1 MLTGLSP
8 RPRHSF
14 PGFSLRSHRNALA
27 LALAEH
33 RSVAAMEFAL
43 VAPILITLTL
53 ATYDL
58 ARALLVW
65 QQINNAA
72 EAIAEAAEKIAA
84 NNSSQLTAAQMQ
96 NAMSTIYAEVPGL
109 ALGKGTGNF
118 PGQYM
123 VTLSEVV
130 YLPFCTT
137 ATPSAANCTT
147 TGYSLGTA
155 GGATNV
161 QLPYTLWSSYLTEG
175 GPSLMTGSAAL
186 LRPCKAGG
194 STDSALTSVAA
205 FPDASNEL
213 SVMVNADM
221 AGAQPDVALP
231 AVTMTPQVVADVQYV
246 FTPSF
251 PLYSLLAKNGF
262 TLWASATMPVPT
274 GGLTQEI
281 TYTGTG
287 GADDGTTNP
296 EVCTLI
302 PSPSSS

>member
-1 MLTGLSP
+1 MLTGLP
-8 RPRHSF
+8 RKRGHFF
-14 PGFSLRSHRNALA
+14 PSHRKAIA
-27 LALAEH
+27 SALAEP

-58 ARALLVW
+58 ARALLIW

-84 NNSSQLTAAQMQ
+84 NNNSQLTMAQMN

-109 ALGKGTGNF
+109 NLGNGTGSF
-118 PGQYM
+118 PGKFG

-137 ATPSAANCTT
+137 AVPSAATCST
-147 TGYSLGTA
+147 TGYALTN
-155 GGATNV
+155 GGI
-161 QLPYTLWSSYLTEG
+161 QQPYTLWSAYLTEG
-175 GPSLMTGSAAL
+175 GSSLMPFTSSM
-186 LRPCKAGG
+186 LRKCNPGG
-194 STDSALTSVAA
+194 STDSPLTSVSA

-213 SVMVNADM
+213 QVMVNPDM
-221 AGAQPDVALP
+221 DGAQVAL
-231 AVTMTPQVVADVQYV
+231 TMTPQVVADVQYV
-246 FTPSF
+246 FIPSF
-251 PLYSLLAKNGF
+251 PLYSLLSKTGL

-287 GADDGTTNP
+287 ADDGTTNP

-302 PSPSSS
+302 PLPGT

>member
-1 MLTGLSP
+1 MLTGLP
-8 RPRHSF
+8 RKRAHLFPRHA
-14 PGFSLRSHRNALA
+14 RALA
-27 LALAEH
+27 SAMAEH

-84 NNSSQLTAAQMQ
+84 NNASQLTAAQMQ

-109 ALGKGTGNF
+109 ALGNGTGSF
-118 PGQYM
+118 PGSYM

-147 TGYSLGTA
+147 TGYTLTNA
-155 GGATNV
+155 GI
-161 QLPYTLWSSYLTEG
+161 QQPYTLWSSYLTEG
-175 GPSLMTGSAAL
+175 NTNAQGGLMAASPNF
-186 LRPCKAGG
+186 LRKCNPGG
-194 STDSALTSVAA
+194 STDNPLISVAT

-213 SVMVNADM
+213 AVMVNPDLD
-221 AGAQPDVALP
+221 GAQV
-231 AVTMTPQVVADVQYV
+231 AVTLTPQVVADVQYIFV
-246 FTPSF
+246 PSF
-251 PLYSLLAKNGF
+251 PLYSLLSKTGF

-287 GADDGTTNP
+287 GADDGSTNP

-302 PSPSSS
+302 PAPSSS

>member
-1 MLTGLSP
+1 MLTGLP
-8 RPRHSF
+8 RKRRHAY
-14 PGFSLRSHRNALA
+14 PTHGKAIA
-27 LALAEH
+27 AALAEP

-84 NNSSQLTAAQMQ
+84 NSSSQMSAAQMQ
-96 NAMSTIYAEVPGL
+96 NAMSTIYVEVPGL
-109 ALGKGTGNF
+109 NLGQASGSF
-118 PGQYM
+118 PGQFG

-130 YLPFCTT
+130 YLPFCI
-137 ATPSAANCTT
+137 T
-147 TGYSLGTA
+147 TGYTLSNGI
-155 GGATNV
+155 
-161 QLPYTLWSSYLTEG
+161 QQPYTLWSAYLTEG
-175 GPSLMTGSAAL
+175 GASLMGPPSTPATSL
-186 LRPCKAGG
+186 LRPCNPGG
-194 STDSALTSVAA
+194 AIDSPLTSVST
-205 FPDASNEL
+205 FPDNSTEL
-213 SVMVNADM
+213 TVMVN
-221 AGAQPDVALP
+221 PDKDGSQVQL
-231 AVTMTPQVVADVQYV
+231 TMTPQVVADVQYV
-246 FTPSF
+246 FMPSF
-251 PLYSLLAKNGF
+251 PLFSLLSKNGF

-281 TYTGTG
+281 TYTGN

-302 PSPSSS
+302 PLPS